1 MSMEW
6 PRGEMCKGC
15 AGRQGTDANQSA
27 ETMNT
32 FRDCIKTGEPFY
44 CHESTAVEDP
54 EGSAVDKHGTRF
66 RCLPENRWRL
76 CRAWMNATRQEKERL
91 DRQATEQVK
100 GFGRMLKGILGE

>member
-32 FRDCIKTGEPFY
+32 FRDCIKTGEPF
-44 CHESTAVEDP
+44 
-54 EGSAVDKHGTRF
+54 
-66 RCLPENRWRL
+66 
-76 CRAWMNATRQEKERL
+76 
-91 DRQATEQVK
+91 
-100 GFGRMLKGILGE
+100 